1 MRIAY
6 IFHLIDGPKS
16 GVYKKIIGQS
26 KQWTGYG
33 ADVAFFILTR
43 KGLARSFAKN
53 DAGIPAFVYEYERL
67 AERFRKLSRLYSDVF
82 KYSAGVIYFRFDLY
96 HPAFERIAKKIPV
109 IVEINSDD
117 ISEFRLGNRLRH
129 WYNYLTR
136 TYLFSNAKGLIFES
150 QQLAGLPHFSCFG
163 KPYLVMSNG
172 IDLEQFRHFP
182 APGNPNPVIVFL
194 GSARQPWHG
203 VDKILWLAHHF
214 KRWRFDLVGPDPD
227 EFKGIPSNVLFHGFL
242 QQFQYESLMSGANAA
257 IGPLSLHLIGKEE
270 SSPLKVREYLAGGL
284 PTIIG
289 YQDTDFPQGAPFLLQ
304 IGNRPDNVMNSV
316 GKIEEFVN
324 AWQNKRVSH
333 DDIHSLDV
341 RVKEKKRFDFISHF
355 DTGKKKGPVH

>member
-6 IFHLIDGPKS
+6 IFHLTNGPES

-26 KQWTGYG
+26 KQWTRYG
-33 ADVAFFILTR
+33 ANVAFFILTR
-43 KGLARSFAKN
+43 KGLAKFFAKN
-53 DAGIPAFVYEYERL
+53 DAGIPAFVYEYGGL
-67 AERFRKLSRLYSDVF
+67 AERFRKLSQLHLHVF
-82 KYSAGVIYFRFDLY
+82 KYSASIIYYRYDLY
-96 HPAFERIAKKIPV
+96 HPSFGRIAKKIPV
-109 IVEINSDD
+109 IAEINSDD

-129 WYNYLTR
+129 WYNCLTR
-136 TYLFSNAKGLIFES
+136 RYFFSNTKGLIFES
-150 QQLAGLPHFSCFG
+150 HQLPGLPHFACFG
-163 KPYLVMSNG
+163 KPYSVMGNS

-182 APGNPNPVIVFL
+182 APSNPNPVIVFL
-194 GSARQPWHG
+194 GSAHQPWQG

-214 KRWRFDLVGPDPD
+214 KRWRFHLVGPDRD

-242 QQFQYESLMSGANAA
+242 QQSQYESLLAVADVA
-257 IGPLSLHLIGKEE
+257 IGPLSLYLIGKKE

-304 IGNRPDNVMNSV
+304 IGNRPDNVMSSV
-316 GKIEEFVN
+316 AKIEEFVN

-333 DDIHSLDV
+333 NDIHLLDV

-355 DTGKKKGPVH
+355 DTSKEEGPVY